1 MSLIKNLTKQG
12 NSYSLILDRV
22 LIDLLNI
29 DPSTPLE
36 ISTTDGKSL
45 LITPII
51 DYDEKKKIDDKL
63 SKINQKYGKAL
74 KKLSE

>member
-1 MSLIKNLTKQG
+1 MSLIKKLTKQG

-22 LIDLLNI
+22 LIDLLGI
-29 DPSTPLE
+29 DPATPLE

-51 DYDEKKKIDDKL
+51 DVNKKIDLDDKL
-63 SKINQKYGKAL
+63 SKINQKYSKAL